1 MSRTGKKL
9 IYVGSSLK
17 DLGKFP
23 TDVQDVMVTALNLA
37 KVGDKHQDAKP
48 LKGFKGSGVL
58 EMVDDDD
65 GDTYRAVYTVR
76 LSQAVYVLHAF
87 KKKSTTGVKTSRR
100 DIDLVKQRLTAAE
113 TYDAALK
120 AQVTKARK
128 EDEGGDPR

>member
-1 MSRTGKKL
+1 VSRTGKKL